1 MAFNST
7 TLDIDGNIIAVAS
20 YEGSSSGVT
29 ASLADPGQNTGAA
42 AGDVYLSIKG
52 LIGSTSADVLIGD
65 DKANVIQGGNGSDS
79 LDGGK
84 GFDSLI
90 GGAGNDT
97 IDGGAGDD
105 ALDGSEGIDTVSYAS
120 AGAGVTINL
129 AMSEQNTVGSDSDA
143 LRNFENITGSN
154 FNDSL
159 IGSST
164 DNLIT
169 GGEGDDTLDGAA
181 GSDTLDGGNG
191 SDTASYASASA
202 AVTVSLAM
210 AGGQITGGAGTD
222 KLISIENLTGSGFN
236 DKLTGS
242 STDNVMMGGVGNDTI
257 DGGAGSDTVSYASA
271 TGSVSV
277 NLLSRSSTGSAG
289 NDTLSNIE
297 NVIGSASNDKL
308 TGDNSNNVII
318 GGDGNDTLDGGTGN
332 DTASYI
338 NSTASVTVSLAA
350 VLQQDTR
357 GAGLDTLTNI
367 ENLTGSVFN
376 DTLTGNSSNNYISGG
391 DGADTLNVTSGN
403 DTLDGGA
410 GIDTVSFISQTTAV
424 TAALNIG
431 TFQITGGYLSLNN
444 IENLTGTNYNDKMTG
459 SIDNNIILGGAGN
472 DTINGAWG
480 NDTIDGG
487 LGNDNLDG
495 HDDNDTVSY
504 ASSTGAVTVSLDND
518 QPQNT
523 GSAGTDTL
531 SNFENLTG
539 SSYNDRLTGSGQDNV
554 ITGGAGNDTIIGGAG
569 NDTSIGGAGNDSID
583 GGMGNDTVIWRIGNG
598 NDTVSLGIG
607 RNTLDLEGWAGG
619 PVTSGAFSGAWSVA
633 IASNTATFTRANN
646 GGAVTVN
653 DWTTG
658 SNSVVCI
665 LPGTRITTPDGHR
678 PIETLTPG
686 DIVTTPDGPRPIRW
700 VGRSRYSMVFLRGK
714 PMCLPIRI
722 HAGAL
727 GEGLPLRDLW
737 VSPWHALLF
746 GQTLVRAFDL
756 INGHNVTQD
765 YQGQIASFY
774 NVELDSPDI
783 IFAEGA
789 PVETYANHNNR
800 AMFHNLDEY
809 LALYGSLEPSW
820 VNANGTGIRRHPL
833 LDENAPELAH
843 ISQAMLAR
851 ARKAAA

>member
-1 MAFNST
+1 VAFNST

-42 AGDVYLSIKG
+42 AGDVYLNIEG

-65 DKANVIQGGNGSDS
+65 DKANLIQGGNGSDS

-97 IDGGAGDD
+97 IDGGADDD

-129 AMSEQNTVGSDSDA
+129 AMSDQNTVGSHTDV

-202 AVTVSLAM
+202 AVTVSLGM
-210 AGGQITGGAGTD
+210 TGSQITGGGGTD
-222 KLISIENLTGSGFN
+222 KLISIENLTGSGSN

-277 NLLSRSSTGSAG
+277 NLLSQSSTGSAG
-289 NDTLSNIE
+289 NDTLYNIE

-308 TGDNSNNVII
+308 TGNNSNNVII
-318 GGDGNDTLDGGTGN
+318 GGDGNDTLDGGAGN

-338 NSTASVTVSLAA
+338 NATASVTVSLA
-350 VLQQDTR
+350 VVSQQDTR
-357 GAGLDTLTNI
+357 GAGSDTLTNI
-367 ENLTGSVFN
+367 ENLTGSGFN

-424 TAALNIG
+424 TVGLNID
-431 TFQITGGYLSLNN
+431 TSQITGGYLTLIN
-444 IENLTGTNYNDKMTG
+444 IENLTSTNHNDRLTG
-459 SIDNNIILGGAGN
+459 SVGDNIILGGAGN
-472 DTINGAWG
+472 DTINGFWG

-504 ASSTGAVTVSLDND
+504 ASFTGAVTVSLDND

-531 SNFENLTG
+531 INFENLTG
-539 SSYNDRLTGSGQDNV
+539 SGSNDRLTGSGQDNV

-569 NDTSIGGAGNDSID
+569 NDTLIGAAGVDSID

-619 PVTSGAFSGAWSVA
+619 SVTSGAFSGAWSVA
-633 IASNTATFTRANN
+633 IASTTATFTRANN
-646 GGAVTVN
+646 GGTVTVN

-700 VGRSRYSMVFLRGK
+700 VGRSSHSMVFLRGK

-756 INGHNVTQD
+756 TNGQNVTQD
-765 YQGQIASFY
+765 YQGQIACFY

-809 LALYGSLEPSW
+809 LALYGSHEPSW

-833 LDENAPELAH
+833 LAENAPELAP
-843 ISQAMLAR
+843 IRQALLAR